1 MVDTGRVENT
11 CYPISERNVFIMSK
25 QKRYGKEFKRQ
36 AAELVVKQGYTKA
49 EAARRLGVS
58 ANSVAGWIVRLRKS
72 GELDEDDGT
81 RREADQCRDLRK
93 RVRQLETENEI
104 LKKAAAYFA
113 KESM

>member
-1 MVDTGRVENT
+1 M
-11 CYPISERNVFIMSK
+11 MAK
-25 QKRYGKEFKRQ
+25 QKRYGKKFKRQ
-36 AAELVVKQGYTKA
+36 AAELVVKQGYSKA

-58 ANSVAGWIVRLRKS
+58 ANSIADWVLTLRKS
-72 GELDEDDGT
+72 GELYEDDGT